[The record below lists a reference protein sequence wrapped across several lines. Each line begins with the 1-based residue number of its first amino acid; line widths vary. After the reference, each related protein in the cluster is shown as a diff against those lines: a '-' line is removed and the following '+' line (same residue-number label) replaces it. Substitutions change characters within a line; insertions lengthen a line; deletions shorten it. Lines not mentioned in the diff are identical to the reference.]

1 MAKRYSIHQPNDADR
16 RTALLGLALSGTSEP
31 AGPCLSDQEMAALV
45 DNTCSGKE
53 REYCFQHLANCD
65 SCYRHWLELSKIV
78 ANDNKMQDENSRPRI
93 IRPQFF
99 AWTGSLL
106 AAAASVVIFLQIT
119 GKAPTPVVPRQSMET
134 ITGNRRG
141 PARDQQ
147 AESTAVKSMA
157 KSVKAYGGKGLDMAA
172 NEITSPAAV
181 APAPPVKKI
190 AGHDTASTASY
201 GQPQAM
207 VKNKQQTLDGSR
219 RGTLCRLRATAGR
232 KGSPGRLW
240 LDRVQQGCRHNEAS
254 SQFWQQQ
261 FRTGKQ
267 LAMQQDP
274 VERQLIREL
283 LPLVEELQGKEND
296 TQAVCEEILKRFKG
310 VTLK

>member
-53 REYCFQHLANCD
+53 REYYFQHLANCD

-119 GKAPTPVVPRQSMET
+119 GKAPTPVVPRQNMET
-134 ITGNRRG
+134 ITRKKSF
-141 PARDQQ
+141 PVRDHR

-157 KSVKAYGGKGLDMAA
+157 KSVKAYGDKGMDIAA

-181 APAPPVKKI
+181 APAPPVKKM
-190 AGHDTASTASY
+190 AAHDAVSY
-201 GQPQAM
+201 GQPQATM
-207 VKNKQQTLDGSR
+207 KNKQPTLDGSR
-219 RGTLCRLRATAGR
+219 SGTLYRLQTTAGK

-240 LDRVQQGCRHNEAS
+240 LERVQQGCSHNETS

-261 FRTGKQ
+261 YRTGKQ
-267 LAMQQDP
+267 LAMLQDP
-274 VERQLIREL
+274 AEKQLIREL
-283 LPLVEELQGKEND
+283 LPLVAELQGKGND
-296 TQAVCEEILKRFKG
+296 AQAVCEEILKRFKD

>member
-1 MAKRYSIHQPNDADR
+1 M
-16 RTALLGLALSGTSEP
+16 GLALSGTNDP

-45 DNTCSGKE
+45 DNTCSEKE
-53 REYCFQHLANCD
+53 REHYFQHLANCD
-65 SCYRHWLELSKIV
+65 SCYRHWLELSEIV
-78 ANDNKMQDENSRPRI
+78 ANDKKMQDENSRPKI

-134 ITGNRRG
+134 ITGNKRG
-141 PARDQQ
+141 PARDQR

-157 KSVKAYGGKGLDMAA
+157 KKSMAKSVKAYGDKGLDMAA

-181 APAPPVKKI
+181 APAPPVKKM
-190 AGHDTASTASY
+190 AALDATSY
-201 GQPQAM
+201 GQPQATI
-207 VKNKQQTLDGSR
+207 KNKQQTLAGSR
-219 RGTLCRLRATAGR
+219 RGTLCRLPTAAGE

-240 LDRVQQGCRHNEAS
+240 LDRVQQGCRHNETS

-261 FRTGKQ
+261 YRTGKQ
-267 LAMQQDP
+267 LAMLEDP
-274 VERQLIREL
+274 VEKQLIREL
-283 LPLVEELQGKEND
+283 LPLVEKLQGKGND
-296 TQAVCEEILKRFKG
+296 AQAVCEEILKRFKG